1 VHVSLKDS
9 NKERGT
15 SRLPGQLCWMT
26 ERREREEACFQLH
39 RGGELLISGTY
50 PTS

>member
-1 VHVSLKDS
+1 MHVSLKDS